1 MVFNT
6 FFFIWFFPIIFAVY
20 YILQAIMRKTN
31 EKKVLIRNIFLL
43 FISYFVY
50 IRCNPSYALV
60 LLGVTITTYIAA
72 LIFDSGKRYC
82 RKSFLFGFA
91 AILACMP
98 LLAFKYSSFAST
110 IVNDAFS
117 SLGLDLKLQ
126 GLNWAIPLGISFFT
140 LQSLGYTYDVYARKI
155 HAEKNIITYSL
166 FVSFF
171 PQIVSGPIS
180 KASDLMPQLRQA
192 NPFNYSLAVQGLK
205 WLLWG
210 CFLKIVIAD
219 RLGLFVDVVFN
230 SYQAYSGSTCM
241 FYAFLYAFQI
251 YTDFAGYSF
260 MAIGTGAL
268 LGFRLQNN
276 FNRPYLSSSVTE
288 FWHRWHISLSLW
300 LKDYIYIPLG
310 GNRCS
315 KFRNYLNILVTFFV
329 SGIWHG
335 ANWTFIVWGLLH
347 GIYQVVEKFFNIHK
361 YETKRPLLRFSKII
375 ITFALVDI
383 AWIFFRMPSVHDAL
397 SYTLLIF
404 TAQDFVFKP
413 PDKIVMLF
421 VCIVI
426 AFDILDEYC
435 PRLNPANCTNIVV
448 RWSTYALLLIAIA
461 LFGVF
466 DSGQF
471 IYARF

>member
-1 MVFNT
+1 MIFNT
-6 FFFIWFFPIIFAVY
+6 FFFIWFFPIVFVVY
-20 YILQAIMRKTN
+20 YILQTVTCKTN
-31 EKKVLIRNIFLL
+31 GKKVLIRNIFLL

-50 IRCNPSYALV
+50 IRYNPSYALV

-72 LIFDSGKRYC
+72 LIFDGGKKYS
-82 RKSFLFGFA
+82 RKGSLFGFA
-91 AILACMP
+91 VIIALMP
-98 LLAFKYSSFAST
+98 LLVFKYSGFAST

-117 SLGLDLKLQ
+117 FLGINIKMS

-140 LQSLGYTYDVYARKI
+140 LQSLGYMYDVYAHKI
-155 HAEKNIITYSL
+155 HAEKNFITYSL

-180 KASDLMPQLRQA
+180 KASDLMPQLRQS
-192 NPFNYSLAVQGLK
+192 NTFNYPLAVQGLK

-210 CFLKIVIAD
+210 CFLKIVVAD

-230 SYQAYSGSTCM
+230 NYQAYSGSTCM
-241 FYAFLYAFQI
+241 FYAILYAFQI

-315 KFRNYLNILVTFFV
+315 KLRNYVNILVTFLV

-335 ANWTFIVWGLLH
+335 ANWTFIVWGLLQ
-347 GIYQVVEKFFNIHK
+347 GIFQVLEKFFNIHK
-361 YETKRPLLRFSKII
+361 RKATKPLSRFIKII
-375 ITFALVDI
+375 ITFVLVDL
-383 AWIFFRMPSVHDAL
+383 AWVFFKMPSVNDAL
-397 SYTLLIF
+397 SYILLIF
-404 TAQDFVFKP
+404 TTQDFVFNA

-421 VCIVI
+421 VCIVV

-435 PRLNPANCTNIVV
+435 PKFNPINTGNIVA